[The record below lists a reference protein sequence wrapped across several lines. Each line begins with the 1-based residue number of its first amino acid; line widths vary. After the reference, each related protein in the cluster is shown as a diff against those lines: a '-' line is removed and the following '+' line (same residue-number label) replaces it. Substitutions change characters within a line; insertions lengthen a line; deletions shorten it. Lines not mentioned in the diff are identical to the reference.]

1 MHKQHGLSIIEMMVA
16 LLISSFLI
24 IGITQVYLDN
34 RENTLFQQSQGQ
46 NIDNA
51 RFSILLLEQTLAKA
65 GYRRAP
71 DETMETAFPSDSISA
86 CGPMGAGQVVKRLSA
101 TSFCIRYQ
109 PAFPD
114 ARDCAGDNI
123 DNIPGPYI
131 AAEPVTEVFDLVGG
145 NLTCGRA
152 GQSSQ
157 AIASDIAELSF
168 VYGVNTSEE
177 KRISSYDPAP
187 GADDNIRA
195 VRFSILTA
203 SPTEVA
209 KNPGSA
215 AYTFWFGDD
224 PEDKRLYTML
234 SSSTSMRNLMP

>member
-1 MHKQHGLSIIEMMVA
+1 MHKQRGLSIIEMMVA

-71 DETMETAFPSDSISA
+71 DEIMATAFPSDSIGA
-86 CGPMGAGQVVKRLSA
+86 CGQMGAGQVVKRLSA

-123 DNIPGPYI
+123 PNIPASPYI
-131 AAEPVTEVFDLVGG
+131 ATAPVTEIFNLNDGS
-145 NLTCGRA
+145 LTCNG
-152 GQSSQ
+152 Q
-157 AIASDIAELSF
+157 AIASDIAEVSF
-168 VYGVNTSEE
+168 MYGVNATEE
-177 KRISSYDPAP
+177 KRISKYDAEPDT
-187 GADDNIRA
+187 DDNIRA

-203 SPTEVA
+203 SATEVA
-209 KNPGSA
+209 KTPGSS

>member
-71 DETMETAFPSDSISA
+71 DETMETAFPSGSIGA
-86 CGPMGAGQVVKRLSA
+86 CGPMSPGQVVKRLSA

-123 DNIPGPYI
+123 PNIPATPYI
-131 AAEPVTEVFDLVGG
+131 ATAPVTEIFDLNDG
-145 NLTCGRA
+145 NLTCN
-152 GQSSQ
+152 GQS
-157 AIASDIAELSF
+157 IASDIAELSF
-168 VYGVNTSEE
+168 VYGVNTTEE
-177 KRISSYDPAP
+177 KRISKYDAEPDTA
-187 GADDNIRA
+187 DNIRA

-209 KNPGSA
+209 KTPGSA

-224 PEDKRLYTML
+224 PDDKRLYTML